1 MIFSVDVNTKQ
12 DSLTVLYWVLS
23 GQARLSMSQSESLLP
38 APQMASVSPTTMVSH
53 SASAVPQTE
62 FLSTMTSHRVSY
74 QDNQH
79 HDDDDED
86 EGDDGYEEDYDEATA
101 VKYSF
106 TLEDNM
112 PVVIQAVGQENTGE
126 DDHDDNNQS
135 CSVGVKEEEEVE
147 EKEKEKE
154 DEEEEEVEAEV
165 RPVKSKLVIN
175 IPAGNTVTLNNK
187 EITPLIEEV
196 QDDDVKG
203 EEGAGSTEQT
213 TDNVQSD
220 QVSEDQE
227 KTKKSKILDLLLG
240 CFRFKCR
247 EKNKRQ

>member
-1 MIFSVDVNTKQ
+1 
-12 DSLTVLYWVLS
+12 
-23 GQARLSMSQSESLLP
+23 MSQSESLLP

-53 SASAVPQTE
+53 SASAVPHTE

-79 HDDDDED
+79 DDDDDD
-86 EGDDGYEEDYDEATA
+86 EGDDGYEEDYDDATA

-112 PVVIQAVGQENTGE
+112 PVVIQAVGQENNEE

-135 CSVGVKEEEEVE
+135 CSVGV
-147 EKEKEKE
+147 
-154 DEEEEEVEAEV
+154 EEEVEAEV
-165 RPVKSKLVIN
+165 TPVESKIVIN

-187 EITPLIEEV
+187 EIAPLIEEV
-196 QDDDVKG
+196 QDDDVV
-203 EEGAGSTEQT
+203 EEEQGAGRTEPT
-213 TDNVQSD
+213 TENVQND
-220 QVSEDQE
+220 QVCEDQE
-227 KTKKSKILDLLLG
+227 KTKKSKILDLLFG
-240 CFRFKCR
+240 CFIFKCR